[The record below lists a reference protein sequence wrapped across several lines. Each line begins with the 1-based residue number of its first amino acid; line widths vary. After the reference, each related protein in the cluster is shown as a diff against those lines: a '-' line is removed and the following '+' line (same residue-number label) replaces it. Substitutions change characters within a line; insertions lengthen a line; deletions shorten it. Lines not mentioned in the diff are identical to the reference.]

1 MARKRTRS
9 EFEADLYQFDW
20 SLSEGMSWS
29 LTSLTTESSIFS
41 VATILTPST
50 DLSPTMVS
58 TANYSSNEDTLTET
72 YPLEFSPLLISG
84 HSTDSES
91 AGSSPELDTPCA
103 RVSRKRKQL
112 VDDET
117 PTHKRRFIGK
127 GQSATIHTVPTDSPS
142 NSLNSHPR
150 TPEKLAETY
159 RPSGSPTRVSG
170 TKVVTDINFADIGG
184 NGVCKV
190 DKTLVCKGFWD
201 TINKA
206 GRICLP
212 RRSGKTYNLT
222 QLLLFF
228 SQSPEHIKVKDISDD
243 VLLGKSTGPD
253 DVARMDMPTKC
264 RLKREALFR
273 GSLLQTMHPEF
284 FHEHFMRYPVLHL
297 SLSEY
302 FVANLYGRY
311 ILLIDEY
318 DIPFIT
324 VHLANWS
331 KEDKQAAQGILK
343 LLFQTMLKDN
353 DNLRK
358 GLLLG
363 VFEIPLTEM
372 GSGANN
378 IKDIRMVP
386 TEVNDIESSI
396 LSADQPH
403 TGSGID
409 ALTDSFWFN
418 AKEVE
423 LMLENSIGWCPRIA
437 RHKPFIMDEIRSWY
451 NGYFIGRFRGKY
463 NPWSVSSFIEEL
475 CIVLNQSQS
484 RRTNIKRI
492 VQTAARS
499 YWVTTGTTGLI
510 EAQIDRHRAQFTEL
524 AQKLLRN
531 YELTKLNEDADKTMC
546 EPPHVPL
553 NSTQLN
559 LISLDQDQFSEPGL
573 LTLCLFA
580 GYLTRHSST
589 SVCIPNHEVYQVWLK
604 LFARAVMGAEM
615 ADNSTNYERG
625 ALLSELWRGKTNI
638 LRNLAISSHGVLSN
652 HNKFLEADYANHFAN
667 TIVAVSRF
675 GMVTHPKQPSIQLSD
690 MVPIRENHTGLG
702 KCDYVMRLYSTDN
715 VANQFGV
722 VVEFK
727 LIENHQR
734 SNAKHHKACAE
745 RGLRQIA
752 ERNYDSCLYSCL
764 ERMDIGVA
772 IGNNVVYAV
781 SKLYRRESEYM
792 PWKEVDSLV

>member
-20 SLSEGMSWS
+20 SLSDGMSWS

-117 PTHKRRFIGK
+117 PTYKRRFIGK
-127 GQSATIHTVPTDSPS
+127 GQSATIQTVPTDSPS

-170 TKVVTDINFADIGG
+170 TKVVASVKFTEAGERG
-184 NGVCKV
+184 LCKV
-190 DKTLVCKGFWD
+190 DKSLVCKGFWD
-201 TINKA
+201 SIEEA

-228 SQSPEHIKVKDISDD
+228 SQSPEHEYLASISDSIIED
-243 VLLGKSTGPD
+243 SQAGDGGITQ
-253 DVARMDMPTKC
+253 MDLATKC
-264 RLKREALFR
+264 RLKREALFK

-302 FVANLYGRY
+302 FVAHTYGRY

-353 DNLRK
+353 KHLIK

-638 LRNLAISSHGVLSN
+638 LGNLAISSHGVLSN

-734 SNAKHHKACAE
+734 NNAKHHKLRAE
-745 RGLRQIA
+745 HGLRQIA

>member
-20 SLSEGMSWS
+20 SLSDGMSWS

-72 YPLEFSPLLISG
+72 YPFE
-84 HSTDSES
+84 
-91 AGSSPELDTPCA
+91 
-103 RVSRKRKQL
+103 RKQL

-117 PTHKRRFIGK
+117 PTRKRRFIGK
-127 GQSATIHTVPTDSPS
+127 EQSATIQTVPTDSPS

-190 DKTLVCKGFWD
+190 DKTLVCKGFCD

-228 SQSPEHIKVKDISDD
+228 SQSPEHEYLASISDSIIED
-243 VLLGKSTGPD
+243 SQAGDGGITQ
-253 DVARMDMPTKC
+253 MDLATKC
-264 RLKREALFR
+264 RLKREALFK

-284 FHEHFMRYPVLHL
+284 FREHFMRYPVLHINF
-297 SLSEY
+297 SKY
-302 FVANLYGRY
+302 FVAHTYGRY

-331 KEDKQAAQGILK
+331 KEDKQAAQDILK
-343 LLFQTMLKDN
+343 LMFQTMLKDN
-353 DNLRK
+353 KYLIK

-386 TEVNDIESSI
+386 AEVNDIESSI

-475 CIVLNQSQS
+475 CIVLNQS
-484 RRTNIKRI
+484 
-492 VQTAARS
+492 
-499 YWVTTGTTGLI
+499 
-510 EAQIDRHRAQFTEL
+510 
-524 AQKLLRN
+524 
-531 YELTKLNEDADKTMC
+531 
-546 EPPHVPL
+546 
-553 NSTQLN
+553 
-559 LISLDQDQFSEPGL
+559 
-573 LTLCLFA
+573 
-580 GYLTRHSST
+580 
-589 SVCIPNHEVYQVWLK
+589 
-604 LFARAVMGAEM
+604 
-615 ADNSTNYERG
+615 
-625 ALLSELWRGKTNI
+625 
-638 LRNLAISSHGVLSN
+638 
-652 HNKFLEADYANHFAN
+652 
-667 TIVAVSRF
+667 
-675 GMVTHPKQPSIQLSD
+675 
-690 MVPIRENHTGLG
+690 
-702 KCDYVMRLYSTDN
+702 
-715 VANQFGV
+715 
-722 VVEFK
+722 
-727 LIENHQR
+727 
-734 SNAKHHKACAE
+734 
-745 RGLRQIA
+745 
-752 ERNYDSCLYSCL
+752 
-764 ERMDIGVA
+764 
-772 IGNNVVYAV
+772 
-781 SKLYRRESEYM
+781 
-792 PWKEVDSLV
+792 

>member
-20 SLSEGMSWS
+20 SLSDGMSWS

-58 TANYSSNEDTLTET
+58 AANYSSNEDTLTET
-72 YPLEFSPLLISG
+72 YPLE
-84 HSTDSES
+84 
-91 AGSSPELDTPCA
+91 
-103 RVSRKRKQL
+103 RKQL

-117 PTHKRRFIGK
+117 PTYKRRFIGK
-127 GQSATIHTVPTDSPS
+127 GQSATIQTVPTDSPS

-170 TKVVTDINFADIGG
+170 TKVVASVKFTEAGERG
-184 NGVCKV
+184 LCKV
-190 DKTLVCKGFWD
+190 DKSLVCKGFWD
-201 TINKA
+201 SIEEA

-228 SQSPEHIKVKDISDD
+228 SQSPEHEYLASISDSIIED
-243 VLLGKSTGPD
+243 SQAGDGGITQ
-253 DVARMDMPTKC
+253 MDLATKC
-264 RLKREALFR
+264 RLKREALFK

-284 FHEHFMRYPVLHL
+284 FHEHFMRYPDNKHL
-297 SLSEY
+297 
-302 FVANLYGRY
+302 
-311 ILLIDEY
+311 I
-318 DIPFIT
+318 
-324 VHLANWS
+324 
-331 KEDKQAAQGILK
+331 
-343 LLFQTMLKDN
+343 
-353 DNLRK
+353 K

-492 VQTAARS
+492 IQTAARS

-638 LRNLAISSHGVLSN
+638 LGNLAISSHGVLSN

-734 SNAKHHKACAE
+734 NNAKHHKLRAE
-745 RGLRQIA
+745 HGLRQIA

>member
-20 SLSEGMSWS
+20 SLSDGMSWS

-72 YPLEFSPLLISG
+72 YPIELSPLLISS

-117 PTHKRRFIGK
+117 PTRKRRFIGK
-127 GQSATIHTVPTDSPS
+127 GQSATIQTVPTDSPS

-170 TKVVTDINFADIGG
+170 TKVVASVKFTEAGERG
-184 NGVCKV
+184 LCKV
-190 DKTLVCKGFWD
+190 DKSLVCKGFWD
-201 TINKA
+201 SIEEA

-243 VLLGKSTGPD
+243 VLLRKSTGPS
-253 DVARMDMPTKC
+253 DVAQMDMATKC

-284 FHEHFMRYPVLHL
+284 FCEHFMRYPVLHINFSKCKGEMFEAL
-297 SLSEY
+297 SD
-302 FVANLYGRY
+302 FVAHTYGRY

-386 TEVNDIESSI
+386 TE
-396 LSADQPH
+396 
-403 TGSGID
+403 
-409 ALTDSFWFN
+409 
-418 AKEVE
+418 
-423 LMLENSIGWCPRIA
+423 
-437 RHKPFIMDEIRSWY
+437 
-451 NGYFIGRFRGKY
+451 
-463 NPWSVSSFIEEL
+463 
-475 CIVLNQSQS
+475 
-484 RRTNIKRI
+484 
-492 VQTAARS
+492 
-499 YWVTTGTTGLI
+499 
-510 EAQIDRHRAQFTEL
+510 
-524 AQKLLRN
+524 
-531 YELTKLNEDADKTMC
+531 
-546 EPPHVPL
+546 
-553 NSTQLN
+553 
-559 LISLDQDQFSEPGL
+559 
-573 LTLCLFA
+573 
-580 GYLTRHSST
+580 
-589 SVCIPNHEVYQVWLK
+589 
-604 LFARAVMGAEM
+604 
-615 ADNSTNYERG
+615 
-625 ALLSELWRGKTNI
+625 
-638 LRNLAISSHGVLSN
+638 
-652 HNKFLEADYANHFAN
+652 
-667 TIVAVSRF
+667 
-675 GMVTHPKQPSIQLSD
+675 
-690 MVPIRENHTGLG
+690 
-702 KCDYVMRLYSTDN
+702 
-715 VANQFGV
+715 
-722 VVEFK
+722 
-727 LIENHQR
+727 
-734 SNAKHHKACAE
+734 
-745 RGLRQIA
+745 
-752 ERNYDSCLYSCL
+752 
-764 ERMDIGVA
+764 
-772 IGNNVVYAV
+772 
-781 SKLYRRESEYM
+781 
-792 PWKEVDSLV
+792 

>member
-20 SLSEGMSWS
+20 SLSDGMSWS

-58 TANYSSNEDTLTET
+58 AANYSSNEDTLTET

-91 AGSSPELDTPCA
+91 AGSSPEPDTPCA

-117 PTHKRRFIGK
+117 PTYKRRFIGK
-127 GQSATIHTVPTDSPS
+127 GQSATIQTVPTDSPS

-170 TKVVTDINFADIGG
+170 TKVVASVKFTEAGERG
-184 NGVCKV
+184 LCKV
-190 DKTLVCKGFWD
+190 DKSLVCKGFWD
-201 TINKA
+201 SIEEA

-228 SQSPEHIKVKDISDD
+228 SQSPEHEYLASISDSIIED
-243 VLLGKSTGPD
+243 SQAGDGGITQ
-253 DVARMDMPTKC
+253 MDLATKC
-264 RLKREALFR
+264 RLKREALFK

-284 FHEHFMRYPVLHL
+284 FHEHFMRYPDNKHL
-297 SLSEY
+297 
-302 FVANLYGRY
+302 
-311 ILLIDEY
+311 I
-318 DIPFIT
+318 
-324 VHLANWS
+324 
-331 KEDKQAAQGILK
+331 
-343 LLFQTMLKDN
+343 
-353 DNLRK
+353 K

-492 VQTAARS
+492 IQTAARS

-638 LRNLAISSHGVLSN
+638 LGNLAISSHGVLSN

-734 SNAKHHKACAE
+734 NNAKHHKLRAE
-745 RGLRQIA
+745 HGLRQIA

>member
-228 SQSPEHIKVKDISDD
+228 N
-243 VLLGKSTGPD
+243 
-253 DVARMDMPTKC
+253 
-264 RLKREALFR
+264 
-273 GSLLQTMHPEF
+273 
-284 FHEHFMRYPVLHL
+284 
-297 SLSEY
+297 

-418 AKEVE
+418 AKEVG

>member
-1 MARKRTRS
+1 MFKA
-9 EFEADLYQFDW
+9 
-20 SLSEGMSWS
+20 LS
-29 LTSLTTESSIFS
+29 
-41 VATILTPST
+41 
-50 DLSPTMVS
+50 D
-58 TANYSSNEDTLTET
+58 
-72 YPLEFSPLLISG
+72 
-84 HSTDSES
+84 
-91 AGSSPELDTPCA
+91 
-103 RVSRKRKQL
+103 
-112 VDDET
+112 
-117 PTHKRRFIGK
+117 
-127 GQSATIHTVPTDSPS
+127 
-142 NSLNSHPR
+142 
-150 TPEKLAETY
+150 
-159 RPSGSPTRVSG
+159 
-170 TKVVTDINFADIGG
+170 
-184 NGVCKV
+184 
-190 DKTLVCKGFWD
+190 
-201 TINKA
+201 
-206 GRICLP
+206 
-212 RRSGKTYNLT
+212 
-222 QLLLFF
+222 
-228 SQSPEHIKVKDISDD
+228 
-243 VLLGKSTGPD
+243 
-253 DVARMDMPTKC
+253 
-264 RLKREALFR
+264 
-273 GSLLQTMHPEF
+273 
-284 FHEHFMRYPVLHL
+284 
-297 SLSEY
+297 
-302 FVANLYGRY
+302 FVAHTYGRY

-353 DNLRK
+353 KHLIK

-492 VQTAARS
+492 IQTAARS

-638 LRNLAISSHGVLSN
+638 LGNLAISSHGVLSN

-734 SNAKHHKACAE
+734 NNAKHHKLRAE
-745 RGLRQIA
+745 HGLRQIA